1 MKYGRDIL
9 SAPIAFSPPRVA
21 GLPDD
26 LQDQLT
32 ELVVLWARKRPRN
45 QLRQLYVDA
54 HHLVENLNLA
64 VPADIAA
71 RLSIVSSW
79 PEKAVFGLSHL
90 CMWDG
95 VVAPSGDEDPFELG
109 EVLRENRFDVEMPQT
124 VASSMTHSVT
134 FISTSVG
141 DVASGDPDVL
151 ILSHSAQWASAVW
164 DRRTRSLRC
173 GLVINDIDDLGRP
186 TMLTLLT
193 PEQVITCRT
202 NGVGW
207 FVDWHAPHGL
217 RRVPMEALPFR
228 PTLDRPFGRSRISR
242 PVMTITDRA
251 MRAALRMDVASELF
265 TAPGLLIRGL
275 TEEQWEDV
283 KQWSWKLGTVR
294 GLTKDE
300 EGDLPEV
307 DRIPQQSMQPFVEQL
322 RELAAEF
329 AGATSLPLSALG
341 IVQDNPSSAEAIYA
355 MKEDLVSEATAANRI
370 YGYALNRVYQNVVM
384 LRDGLDEPSGE
395 LAGLSTRWRNP
406 AMPSIVSQSDAM
418 VKQISAI
425 PGLAETD
432 VALEELGYSA
442 EQISRI
448 RAQMARSQAR
458 QSLMEVL
465 ADPGNSGDV
474 GGDGV

>member
-9 SAPIAFSPPRVA
+9 LAPIAFSPPRVA

-26 LQDQLT
+26 LQGQLD

-45 QLRQLYVDA
+45 ELRQLYVDA
-54 HHLVENLNLA
+54 HHLVENLGLA
-64 VPADIAA
+64 VPTDIAA

-95 VVAPSGDEDPFELG
+95 VVSPSGDEDPFDLG
-109 EVLRENRFDVEMPQT
+109 EIFRENRFDVEMPQT
-124 VASSMTHSVT
+124 IASSMTHSVA
-134 FISTSVG
+134 FVSTSLG
-141 DVASGDPDVL
+141 DVASGDPQVM
-151 ILSHSAQWASAVW
+151 ILSHSAQWASAIW

-202 NGVGW
+202 AGAGW

-217 RRVPMEALPFR
+217 RRVPMEPLPFR
-228 PTLDRPFGRSRISR
+228 PSLDRPFGRSRISR

-307 DRIPQQSMQPFVEQL
+307 DRIPQQSMQPFTEQL

-341 IVQDNPSSAEAIYA
+341 IVQDNPSS
-355 MKEDLVSEATAANRI
+355 
-370 YGYALNRVYQNVVM
+370 
-384 LRDGLDEPSGE
+384 
-395 LAGLSTRWRNP
+395 
-406 AMPSIVSQSDAM
+406 
-418 VKQISAI
+418 
-425 PGLAETD
+425 
-432 VALEELGYSA
+432 
-442 EQISRI
+442 
-448 RAQMARSQAR
+448 
-458 QSLMEVL
+458 
-465 ADPGNSGDV
+465 
-474 GGDGV
+474 